1 MSSSSRARTFV
12 RVSGRPVSA
21 FVVGEAEAGERL
33 DQVVAAYCG
42 VSRGQIKRWI
52 ESDRVLRNGKPA
64 RSSQRVAV
72 GDRIE
77 ADPPEPEISSVAPEA
92 IPLVVLHED
101 DALIVID
108 KPAGLVVHP
117 APGHSTGTLV
127 NALLHHCRDLAGI
140 GGVLRPGIVHRL
152 DQGTSGV
159 MVAAKTDAAH
169 LSLATQF
176 HDHTIGRLYR
186 AFVRGV
192 PGADGGRIAR
202 PIGRHPRD
210 RKRMSVVTRSGRS
223 AQTNWHVEARWPA
236 SGISR
241 LALRPETGRTHQLR
255 VHLSSEGMPIVGD
268 PVYGRSRRSTLK
280 LSAARALTRPA
291 LHAATLGFVHP
302 VTGEVHEFE
311 SPLPPDLVALES
323 AAEAKG

>member
-1 MSSSSRARTFV
+1 M
-12 RVSGRPVSA
+12 PA
-21 FVVGEAEAGERL
+21 FVVVVEEAEAGERL
-33 DQVVAAYCG
+33 DQVLVAHCG
-42 VSRGQIKRWI
+42 VPRGQVKRWI
-52 ESDRVLRNGKPA
+52 ESGRVLRNGEPV
-64 RSSQRVAV
+64 RSGRRVAE
-72 GDRIE
+72 GDRLDV
-77 ADPPEPEISSVAPEA
+77 DPPEPEVAGVAPEP
-92 IPLVVLHED
+92 IPLVVLYED

-117 APGHSTGTLV
+117 APGHPGGTLV
-127 NALLHHCRDLAGI
+127 NALLHHCRDLAGV

-159 MVAAKTDAAH
+159 IVAAKSDAAH
-169 LSLATQF
+169 ASLAAQF
-176 HDHTIGRLYR
+176 HDHTIERVYR

-192 PGADGGRIAR
+192 PRIAGGRIVK

-210 RKRMSVVTRSGRS
+210 RKRMSVVTRRGRA
-223 AQTNWHVEARWPA
+223 AQTNWEVEARWPG

-255 VHLSSEGMPIVGD
+255 VHLASEGMPIVGD

-291 LHAATLGFVHP
+291 LHAAALGFAHP
-302 VTGEVHEFE
+302 ESGETLRFE
-311 SPLPPDLVALES
+311 APLPPDLAELEA
-323 AAEAKG
+323 AAEANG